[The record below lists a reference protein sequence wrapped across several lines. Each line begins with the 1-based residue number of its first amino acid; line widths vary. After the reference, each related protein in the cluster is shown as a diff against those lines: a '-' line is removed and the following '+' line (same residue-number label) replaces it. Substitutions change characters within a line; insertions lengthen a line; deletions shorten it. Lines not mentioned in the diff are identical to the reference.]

1 MIYPQFELP
10 AVLRSQV
17 QRFWILEEPQLEFN
31 SDTILPDSHTELVIN
46 CGAPFYL
53 VGDDGTRTKMPDA
66 FLNRL
71 LQQPIRLYAL
81 DAPQFVAVEL
91 YPWVARS
98 FIDPLTDLSSETNII
113 PLNPF
118 WNGMAKAVRTTF
130 HRSGPEEAVACLT
143 QALLDAPRYE
153 ADLTAIHTAGDKL
166 HEARGQLRIGDLA
179 AESYLSVSQFE
190 RRFKHLTGVSAK
202 TYARL
207 VRFEAIRDS
216 LWLNPHVRIADV
228 VQDFGFT
235 DQAHFIKEFKALT
248 ALTPGEYI
256 AVIRERLA
264 KITGTQDLQYTAV
277 IQERLARLKDAR
289 NLQYA

>member
-1 MIYPQFELP
+1 M
-10 AVLRSQV
+10 
-17 QRFWILEEPQLEFN
+17 
-31 SDTILPDSHTELVIN
+31 ILPDSHTELIIN

-53 VGDDGTRTKMPDA
+53 VRGDGTYTKMPDA

-71 LQQPIRLYAL
+71 LQQPIRLYAQ
-81 DAPQFVAVEL
+81 DAPQFVAVQL
-91 YPWVARS
+91 YPWAARN
-98 FIDPLTDLSSETNII
+98 FINPLTDLSSETNII
-113 PLNPF
+113 PLSAF
-118 WNGMAKAVRTTF
+118 WNDTAKAVRAVF
-130 HRSGPEEAVACLT
+130 HRSGPEDAVAYLT
-143 QALLDAPRYE
+143 QALLDAPPYK
-153 ADLTAIHTAGDKL
+153 ADLSAVRMAGDKL
-166 HEARGQLRIGDLA
+166 HEARGQVRIGDLA

-207 VRFEAIRDS
+207 VRFEFIRNF
-216 LWLNPHVRIADV
+216 LWMNPHVRIADV

-256 AVIRERLA
+256 ALIHKRLA
-264 KITGTQDLQYTAV
+264 RPEEYVALIQD
-277 IQERLARLKDAR
+277 RLARLKDAQ